1 MMSRKDF
8 THKVVELDESMR
20 EVASLDELYNDLV
33 RSRPG
38 SARELEAKKDE
49 AKFARE
55 RILKL
60 SLHAKNL
67 VRKMESH
74 ETLK

>member
-1 MMSRKDF
+1 MTGDLARKMI
-8 THKVVELDESMR
+8 ELDESMR
-20 EVASLDELYNDLV
+20 EISSLEELYNDLV
-33 RSRPG
+33 G
-38 SARELEAKKDE
+38 SAPASEKELELRKDE
-49 AKFARE
+49 AKFARD

-67 VRKMESH
+67 LSTIESK